1 MKLIIIS
8 VPNDIDVNDIRHA
21 CTEFAETLALSEIKV
36 NVLDES
42 DIKVESAQQIVTPIL
57 KNIIDNCANPNP
69 LYTVANFWRLVSTGQ
84 ISKGTLEKLIVHRNA
99 TKAYLKNKKLECF
112 LSLFDDALKRM

>member
-1 MKLIIIS
+1 MKLVIIS
-8 VPNDIDVNDIRHA
+8 VPNNIDVNDIRHA

-42 DIKVESAQQIVTPIL
+42 DIKVESAQQIITPIL
-57 KNIIDNCANPNP
+57 KGIIDNCVNPNP

-84 ISKGTLEKLIVHRNA
+84 ISKGTLEKLMIHRNA
-99 TKAYLKNKKLECF
+99 TKAYLKSKKLECF

>member
-1 MKLIIIS
+1 MKLVIIS
-8 VPNDIDVNDIRHA
+8 VPNNIDVNDIRHA

-42 DIKVESAQQIVTPIL
+42 DIKVESAQQIITPIL
-57 KNIIDNCANPNP
+57 KSIIDNCVNPNP

-84 ISKGTLEKLIVHRNA
+84 ISKGTLEKLMIHRNA
-99 TKAYLKNKKLECF
+99 TKAYLKSKKLECF
-112 LSLFDDALKRM
+112 LSLFDDALKHM

>member
-1 MKLIIIS
+1 MKLVIIS
-8 VPNDIDVNDIRHA
+8 VPNNIDVNDIRHA

-42 DIKVESAQQIVTPIL
+42 DIKVESAQQIITPIL
-57 KNIIDNCANPNP
+57 KSIIDNCVNPNP

-84 ISKGTLEKLIVHRNA
+84 ISKGTLEKLMIHRNA
-99 TKAYLKNKKLECF
+99 TKAYLKSKKLECF

>member
-1 MKLIIIS
+1 MKLVIIS
-8 VPNDIDVNDIRHA
+8 VPNNIDVNDIRHA

-42 DIKVESAQQIVTPIL
+42 DIKVESAQQIITPIL
-57 KNIIDNCANPNP
+57 KSIIDNCVNPNP

-84 ISKGTLEKLIVHRNA
+84 ISKATLEKLMIHRNA
-99 TKAYLKNKKLECF
+99 TKAYLKSKKLECF